1 MTDKGWVDDFNLHY
15 EMETAHLKGDRH
27 FIISMT
33 MITWCL
39 KHYLQGISW

>member
-15 EMETAHLKGDRH
+15 EMENRSFERGQH

-39 KHYLQGISW
+39 KHYHQGILW